1 MARFDRSLLTTR
13 RTVRAAAIA
22 MATSLLLMAMF
33 LSASLQSAA
42 YDLPP
47 NATSEAIVTMVDTW
61 HGWMEAIGAA
71 AVSEA
76 VVSLVSAAHEAR
88 FGD

>member
-1 MARFDRSLLTTR
+1 MTRFDRSRLTTR
-13 RTVRAAAIA
+13 RTVGAAAIA
-22 MATSLLLMAMF
+22 MAASLLLMAMF

-42 YDLPP
+42 YDMPP
-47 NATSEAIVTMVDTW
+47 NPTSEAIVTMVDTW
-61 HGWMEAIGAA
+61 HGWMETIGAA

-76 VVSLVSAAHEAR
+76 VVSLVSAAHVAR